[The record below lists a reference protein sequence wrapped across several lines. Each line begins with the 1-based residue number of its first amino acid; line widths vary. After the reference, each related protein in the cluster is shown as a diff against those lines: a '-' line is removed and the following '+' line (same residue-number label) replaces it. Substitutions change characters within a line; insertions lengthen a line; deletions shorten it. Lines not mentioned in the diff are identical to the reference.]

1 MSKDV
6 QVMLNMIRQ
15 QLNWLERELAM
26 LNQALGQ
33 PSSQGT
39 LPPTFEALGGVWA
52 GVIFSDEDLQAS
64 QLRLP
69 QGL

>member
-26 LNQALGQ
+26 LHQALGQ
-33 PSSQGT
+33 PSSPESS
-39 LPPTFEALGGVWA
+39 PPTFESLGGVWA
-52 GVIFSDEDLQAS
+52 GVSFSDEDLQAS
-64 QLRLP
+64 RLRMP